1 MSGIPS
7 PSRKINLYGVTLVT
21 MKNGKVLKEQNYFDN
36 YSFLSQLGLI
46 NHKLFTNYY
55 LTPN

>member
-1 MSGIPS
+1 
-7 PSRKINLYGVTLVT
+7 

-46 NHKLFTNYY
+46 Q
-55 LTPN
+55 P

>member
-7 PSRKINLYGVTLVT
+7 PSGKINLYGVTLVTMVT

-46 NHKLFTNYY
+46 Q
-55 LTPN
+55 P